1 MHRMMISPKWH
12 CVHKKRRIS
21 LMMSTRLRRSPSRSK
36 VAVRL
41 RISSFKDQQ
50 DPRQI
55 SSFGDRDSFKDQQ
68 KSTSHFQLHDDN
80 DWKNSQS
87 VWHELQT
94 QCATQP
100 RCFMIEFFPKCLC
113 KTICSLKDQLFH
125 VRIPRLILK

>member
-1 MHRMMISPKWH
+1 MTTKDMI
-12 CVHKKRRIS
+12 RD
-21 LMMSTRLRRSPSRSK
+21 K

-68 KSTSHFQLHDDN
+68 KSTSHFQLHEDN
-80 DWKNSQS
+80 DWKSSQS
-87 VWHELQT
+87 VWYELQT
-94 QCATQP
+94 QCVNQP
-100 RCFMIEFFPKCLC
+100 RCFMIEFFPKRLC
-113 KTICSLKDQLFH
+113 IIPCSFKDQSIH